1 MSQNYA
7 EPSATVD
14 TSSSHE
20 VVTGTGPFVY
30 RVDRAWDRRVSD
42 NAVSRLAQG
51 ELVVLPTDTGYA
63 LCGRVL
69 DAAVLDRVYSAKG
82 RDPSKPLHVLVGS
95 IEAARRIVEIDPRI
109 ERLMQ
114 RLLPGPLT
122 LVLPASESAP
132 RGLNRGGTTIGVRI
146 PDLSFTLEVLR
157 KLDEPVTATSA
168 NPSGGPAPFDGAAV
182 RAAGEVLGVSAIY
195 DAGELPHQRASTI
208 VELLP
213 GQAPRVLREG
223 PVDLSSI
230 LGGLRE
236 NLYEHRVG
244 I

>member
-1 MSQNYA
+1 M
-7 EPSATVD
+7 D
-14 TSSSHE
+14 TNSSHE
-20 VVTGTGPFVY
+20 SVTRIGPPVY
-30 RVDRAWDRRVSD
+30 LVNGPRDGHVSE
-42 NAVSRLAQG
+42 NAVGRLAQG

-63 LCGRVL
+63 LCGRVW
-69 DAAVLDRVYSAKG
+69 DAAVLERVYSAKG

-95 IEAARRIVEIDPRI
+95 IEAGRRIVQIEPRI

-122 LVLPASESAP
+122 LVLPAAESAP

-157 KLDEPVTATSA
+157 TLDEPVTATSA

-182 RAAGEVLGVSAIY
+182 RAAGESLGVSAVY
-195 DAGELPHQRASTI
+195 DAGKLPHQRASTI

-213 GQAPRVLREG
+213 GQPPRVLREG

-230 LGGLRE
+230 LEGLRE
-236 NLYEHRVG
+236 
-244 I
+244 